1 MTKLR
6 RRLSYAN
13 ITATLALLFAMS
25 GGALAATHYV
35 ITSTKQISPKVRKEL
50 KGAQGAK
57 GPAGPAGPAG
67 AAGAAGSQG
76 PAGTAQAWA
85 SVQVSG
91 TSGNATFTENS
102 GFSGEPTSPSAGIIC
117 VPAPAH
123 TAVALTLEAPGFIQQ
138 VAPNQCGGAS
148 NYEVATENTS
158 GSPEDLPFTI
168 LVP

>member
-50 KGAQGAK
+50 KGAQGPK
-57 GPAGPAGPAG
+57 GPAGPAGSPGASG
-67 AAGAAGSQG
+67 AAGGQG
-76 PAGTAQAWA
+76 PAGSAAAWA
-85 SVQVSG
+85 SIQVNA
-91 TSGNATFTENS
+91 TSGNATFTLNS
-102 GFSGEPTSPSAGIIC
+102 GFSGEPTSPSPGIIC
-117 VPAPAH
+117 VPAPAQ

-148 NYEVATENTS
+148 NYEVATESTT
-158 GSPEDLPFTI
+158 GVKEDLPFTI

>member
-50 KGAQGAK
+50 KGAK
-57 GPAGPAGPAG
+57 GPAGPAGLAG
-67 AAGAAGSQG
+67 AAGAQGPAGGQG

-85 SVQVSG
+85 SVQASG
-91 TSGNATFTENS
+91 TSGNPTFTENS
-102 GFSGEPTSPSAGIIC
+102 GFSGSPISPSAGIVCI
-117 VPAPAH
+117 PAPAH
-123 TAVALTLEAPGFIQQ
+123 TAVALTLEAPGYIQQ

-148 NYEVATENTS
+148 DYEVATENTS
-158 GSPEDLPFTI
+158 GNPEDLPFTI

>member
-50 KGAQGAK
+50 KGSQGAK
-57 GPAGPAGPAG
+57 GPAGGAGPARPGRAARAAGPPPPAGPAG
-67 AAGAAGSQG
+67 AAGAQG

-85 SVQVSG
+85 SIQVNA
-91 TSGNATFTENS
+91 TSGNATFTLNS
-102 GFSGEPTSPSAGIIC
+102 GFSGSPTTPSAGIIC

-123 TAVALTLEAPGFIQQ
+123 TVVALTLEAPGFIQQ

-148 NYEVATENTS
+148 NYEV
-158 GSPEDLPFTI
+158 
-168 LVP
+168 